1 MKYKLML
8 IIAFILAVLSSILT
22 AWGLMEL
29 FALASTFIL
38 ILFIVIDLGRFLL
51 FNFLVDEWQN
61 LRKIKYFIA
70 FVLSLL
76 FIYSGVGIY
85 SKLDSLVSSETKKAM
100 IEIASINQANEN
112 TVSLN
117 MRTTNL
123 ANLAEKDYNEAI
135 SWNKL
140 DYQNCLARA
149 KSAKNILEA
158 ENKCNNMKRRL
169 DKNALKALNEAM
181 SKVETTSKAVE
192 DSLLIQSENKS
203 EIAATL
209 QTICKLSGKKCNNYD
224 DLQLALSLI
233 IFLVIIGTDYI
244 QICIVLS
251 INTRKNK
258 NALEKYIQAKNS
270 NKMLFMA
277 KIKAL
282 LMKKSLKKR
291 HTKSFDFF

>member
-61 LRKIKYFIA
+61 LRKIKYFIV

-100 IEIASINQANEN
+100 IEIASINQVNEN

-117 MRTTNL
+117 IRTTNL

-135 SWNKL
+135 AWNKL

-149 KSAKNILEA
+149 KSAKNILDA

-192 DSLLIQSENKS
+192 DSLLIQSKNKS

-209 QTICKLSGKKCNNYD
+209 QTICKLSGKKCNTYD
-224 DLQLALSLI
+224 DLQLALSFI

-258 NALEKYIQAKNS
+258 NVLEKYIQAKNS
-270 NKMLFMA
+270 NKILFMT
-277 KIKAL
+277 KVKAL
-282 LMKKSLKKR
+282 LTKKSPKKP

>member
-61 LRKIKYFIA
+61 LRKIKYFIV

-85 SKLDSLVSSETKKAM
+85 SKLDSLISSETKKAM

-135 SWNKL
+135 AWNKL

-149 KSAKNILEA
+149 KSAKNILDA

-192 DSLLIQSENKS
+192 NSLLIQAENKS

-282 LMKKSLKKR
+282 LMKKSPKKP

>member
-8 IIAFILAVLSSILT
+8 ITAFILAALSSILT

-38 ILFIVIDLGRFLL
+38 ILFIAIDLGRFLL

-61 LRKIKYFIA
+61 LRKIKYFIV
-70 FVLSLL
+70 FILSLL
-76 FIYSGVGIY
+76 FVYSGVGIY
-85 SKLDSLVSSETKKAM
+85 SKLDSLISSETRKAM
-100 IEIASINQANEN
+100 IEIASVNQANEN
-112 TVSLN
+112 TVLLN
-117 MRTTNL
+117 TRTTNL
-123 ANLAEKDYNEAI
+123 ADLAEKDYDEAI

-149 KSAKNILEA
+149 KSAKNILDA

-181 SKVETTSKAVE
+181 SKVETTSKAIE

-209 QTICKLSGKKCNNYD
+209 QTVCKLSGKKCNNYD
-224 DLQLALSLI
+224 DLQLALSFI

-258 NALEKYIQAKNS
+258 NALEKYIQVKNS
-270 NKMLFMA
+270 NKILFMA

-282 LMKKSLKKR
+282 FTKKSLKKP

>member
-8 IIAFILAVLSSILT
+8 ITAFVLAALSSILT

-38 ILFIVIDLGRFLL
+38 ILFITIDLGRFLL

-70 FVLSLL
+70 FILSLL
-76 FIYSGVGIY
+76 FLYSGVGIY
-85 SKLDSLVSSETKKAM
+85 SKLDSLVSGETKKAM
-100 IEIASINQANEN
+100 VEAASVNQANEN
-112 TVSLN
+112 TVLLN
-117 MRTTNL
+117 TRTTNL
-123 ANLAEKDYNEAI
+123 ADLAEKDYNEAI

-140 DYQNCLARA
+140 DHQNCLARA
-149 KSAKNILEA
+149 KSAKNVLDA
-158 ENKCNNMKRRL
+158 ENRCNNTKRRL

-181 SKVETTSKAVE
+181 SKVETTSKAIE

-224 DLQLALSLI
+224 DLQFALSFI

-244 QICIVLS
+244 QICIVLA

-258 NALEKYIQAKNS
+258 NAPEKYIQVKNP
-270 NKMLFMA
+270 NKILFMT
-277 KIKAL
+277 KIKKL
-282 LMKKSLKKR
+282 FTKKNTKKN
-291 HTKSFDFF
+291 HTKYFYFF

>member
-8 IIAFILAVLSSILT
+8 IIAFILAALSSILT

-38 ILFIVIDLGRFLL
+38 ILFIAIDLGRFLL

-70 FVLSLL
+70 FILSLL
-76 FIYSGVGIY
+76 FVYSGVGIY
-85 SKLDSLVSSETKKAM
+85 SKLDSLISNETKKAM
-100 IEIASINQANEN
+100 IEVASINQANEN

-117 MRTTNL
+117 TRTTNL
-123 ANLAEKDYNEAI
+123 ADLAEKDYNEAI

-149 KSAKNILEA
+149 KSAKNILDA

-181 SKVETTSKAVE
+181 SRVETTSKAIE

-224 DLQLALSLI
+224 DLQLALSFI

-258 NALEKYIQAKNS
+258 NALEKYIQVKNS
-270 NKMLFMA
+270 NKILFMT
-277 KIKAL
+277 KIKTL
-282 LMKKSLKKR
+282 FTKKSPKKP

>member
-8 IIAFILAVLSSILT
+8 ITAFVLAALSSILT

-38 ILFIVIDLGRFLL
+38 ILFIAIDLGRFLL

-70 FVLSLL
+70 FILSLL

-85 SKLDSLVSSETKKAM
+85 SKLDSLISSETRKAM

-112 TVSLN
+112 TVLLN
-117 MRTTNL
+117 TRTTNL
-123 ANLAEKDYNEAI
+123 ADLAEKDYNEAI

-149 KSAKNILEA
+149 KSAKNVLDA

-181 SKVETTSKAVE
+181 SKVETTSKAIE

-224 DLQLALSLI
+224 DLQLALSFI
-233 IFLVIIGTDYI
+233 IFLIIIGTDYI
-244 QICIVLS
+244 QICIVLA

-258 NALEKYIQAKNS
+258 NMPEKYIQVKNP
-270 NKMLFMA
+270 NKILFMT
-277 KIKAL
+277 KIEAL
-282 LMKKSLKKR
+282 FTKKSPKKPR
-291 HTKSFDFF
+291 TKFFDFF

>member
-8 IIAFILAVLSSILT
+8 ITAFILAALSSILT

-38 ILFIVIDLGRFLL
+38 ILFIAIDLGRFLL

-70 FVLSLL
+70 FILSLL
-76 FIYSGVGIY
+76 FVYSGVGIY
-85 SKLDSLVSSETKKAM
+85 SKLDSLISNETKNAM
-100 IEIASINQANEN
+100 IEMASVNQANEN
-112 TVSLN
+112 TVLLN
-117 MRTTNL
+117 IRTTNL
-123 ANLAEKDYNEAI
+123 AELAEKDYNEAI

-149 KSAKNILEA
+149 KSAKNILDA

-169 DKNALKALNEAM
+169 DKNALKTLNEAM

-192 DSLLIQSENKS
+192 DSLLVQSENKS

-224 DLQLALSLI
+224 DLQLALSFI

-258 NALEKYIQAKNS
+258 NALEKYIQVKNS
-270 NKMLFMA
+270 NKILFMT
-277 KIKAL
+277 KIKTFF
-282 LMKKSLKKR
+282 MKKSPKKP

>member
-8 IIAFILAVLSSILT
+8 ITAFVLAALSSILT

-38 ILFIVIDLGRFLL
+38 ILFIAIDLGRFLL

-61 LRKIKYFIA
+61 LRKIKYFIV
-70 FVLSLL
+70 FILSLL
-76 FIYSGVGIY
+76 FLYSGVGIY
-85 SKLDSLVSSETKKAM
+85 SKLDSLVSGETKKAM
-100 IEIASINQANEN
+100 IEAASVNQANEN
-112 TVSLN
+112 TVLLN
-117 MRTTNL
+117 TRTTNL
-123 ANLAEKDYNEAI
+123 ADLAEKDYNEAI

-149 KSAKNILEA
+149 KSAKNVLDA
-158 ENKCNNMKRRL
+158 ENKCNNTKRRL

-181 SKVETTSKAVE
+181 SKVEIASKAIE

-203 EIAATL
+203 EIVATL
-209 QTICKLSGKKCNNYD
+209 QIICKLSGKKCNNYD
-224 DLQLALSLI
+224 DLQLALSFI

-244 QICIVLS
+244 QICIVLA

-258 NALEKYIQAKNS
+258 NVPEKYIQVKNP
-270 NKMLFMA
+270 NKILFIT
-277 KIKAL
+277 KIKTL
-282 LMKKSLKKR
+282 FTKKSPKKSR
-291 HTKSFDFF
+291 TKSFEFF

>member
-8 IIAFILAVLSSILT
+8 ITAFVLAALSSILT

-38 ILFIVIDLGRFLL
+38 ILFIAIDLGRFLL

-70 FVLSLL
+70 FILSLL

-85 SKLDSLVSSETKKAM
+85 SKLDSLISSETRKAM

-112 TVSLN
+112 TVLLN
-117 MRTTNL
+117 TRTTNL
-123 ANLAEKDYNEAI
+123 ADLAEKDYNEAI

-149 KSAKNILEA
+149 KSAKNVLDA

-181 SKVETTSKAVE
+181 SKVETTSKAIE

-224 DLQLALSLI
+224 DLQLALSFI
-233 IFLVIIGTDYI
+233 IFLIIIGTDYI
-244 QICIVLS
+244 QICIVLA

-258 NALEKYIQAKNS
+258 NVPEKYIQVKNP
-270 NKMLFMA
+270 NKILFMT
-277 KIKAL
+277 KIKTL
-282 LMKKSLKKR
+282 FTKKSPKKPR
-291 HTKSFDFF
+291 TKSFDFF